1 MKQSETHPA
10 GPEGRDASG
19 EGAMA
24 SRLPA
29 LEARS
34 LEVPFGG
41 KPGLSGV
48 SFEVARGE
56 RFALVGASGAGKTS
70 LLRALSGS
78 GPVVGGSVLVEGK
91 DVAGLSPGE
100 RGMVLL
106 SQRPLLFPHLSV
118 FENVAFPLRVRKAS
132 RAGLEERV
140 EEALAAVRMEGFG
153 ARRPQSLSGGQAH
166 RIALARA
173 VVARPPILLLDE
185 PLASLDPSLRED
197 VRQAILAVQRE
208 YRPALVLVTHD
219 LQEAGRMGDRIG
231 VLLEGSLAQTASPDV
246 LFRHPASAAV
256 ARFLGLPNAL
266 PGKRSHDGG
275 LILGGWRVSGPG
287 MDPPAAPAPDVEGRP
302 VDLVFGAD
310 AGHLLPRGSGGIPAR
325 VEEIRHHPEGA
336 VGRITLMCEKP
347 YLGRIVC
354 ETNTSFAGGSG
365 GEALFPGSRGAGGP
379 SRGLSCLVSLD
390 PGHPPLSGEELEV
403 VFDPSR
409 MHVFE

>member
-208 YRPALVLVTHD
+208 YRPALVLVT
-219 LQEAGRMGDRIG
+219 
-231 VLLEGSLAQTASPDV
+231 
-246 LFRHPASAAV
+246 
-256 ARFLGLPNAL
+256 
-266 PGKRSHDGG
+266 
-275 LILGGWRVSGPG
+275 
-287 MDPPAAPAPDVEGRP
+287 
-302 VDLVFGAD
+302 
-310 AGHLLPRGSGGIPAR
+310 
-325 VEEIRHHPEGA
+325 
-336 VGRITLMCEKP
+336 
-347 YLGRIVC
+347 
-354 ETNTSFAGGSG
+354 
-365 GEALFPGSRGAGGP
+365 
-379 SRGLSCLVSLD
+379 
-390 PGHPPLSGEELEV
+390 
-403 VFDPSR
+403 
-409 MHVFE
+409 